1 MKKCDLHCHSNFS
14 DGTLTPTELVKLAE
28 KQGLSALAL
37 TDHNTSNGL
46 TEFMEAG
53 KNSDVVTVPGC
64 EFTTEWRGI
73 ELHIVGLF
81 FKRKYWNEIE
91 DFMEIP
97 KLAKHNSNL
106 LLIENLNKAGYEVT
120 AEEAS
125 ALSDGEFNR
134 THIARVLVSK
144 GYLNNISEGFE
155 GILKDGNGFYKP
167 AKRISSMAAIN
178 FIKTNEATA
187 ILAHPLLN
195 LTSNDLLEFLPE
207 AKEAGLDAIETIY
220 TEFDEEMTHVAKE
233 LAEEF
238 DLKQSGGSDF
248 HGTTKPGIYLGAG
261 RNNITVP
268 FEFYEDMLSCAKDY
282 KES

>member
-28 KQGLSALAL
+28 KHGLSALAL

-46 TEFMEAG
+46 VEFMEAG
-53 KNSDVVTVPGC
+53 QNSDVITVPGC
-64 EFTTEWRGI
+64 EFTTEWHGK
-73 ELHIVGLF
+73 EVHIVGLF

-106 LLIENLNKAGYEVT
+106 LLIENLNKAGYEIT

-125 ALSDGEFNR
+125 ALSDGDFNR

-144 GYLNNISEGFE
+144 GYLNNISEGFD

-178 FIKTNEATA
+178 FIKANEATA

-207 AKEAGLDAIETIY
+207 AKDAGLDAIETIY

-238 DLKQSGGSDF
+238 GLKQSGGSDF
-248 HGTTKPGIYLGAG
+248 HGTTKPGIYLGVG
-261 RNNITVP
+261 RDNITVS
-268 FEFYEDMLSCAKDY
+268 FEFYEDMLSCANDY